1 MRIESSIITS
11 LSELRAIE
19 QQRIADERAAIERT
33 RAAEIEARRLAEQ
46 ARSEAE
52 QAKLHAE
59 REERMRIEIARAE
72 AEREA
77 RLRVEATEA
86 AERARWAAQ
95 LEEQRLAQ
103 EMELRRAEVA
113 KKRPRWMIAV
123 TAIAALCAV
132 GLTWFAIDRSQQ
144 MAVSDEARERATAEK
159 EKAKADLREA
169 QARLASIEREIDA
182 FDAELRRLTK
192 VVADAQNEADRKRAV
207 LALKAADDAKKAAQ
221 KRLAD
226 EEARRWKKKRGEII
240 DVSECTGTALGCL
253 EHE

>member
-33 RAAEIEARRLAEQ
+33 RAAEIEARRLAEE
-46 ARSEAE
+46 ARIAAE
-52 QAKLHAE
+52 QAKLQAE

-77 RLRVEATEA
+77 RMRVEATEA

-95 LEEQRLAQ
+95 LEEQRRAE

-123 TAIAALCAV
+123 TAIAGLCAV
-132 GLTWFAIDRSQQ
+132 GLMGFAIDRSQQ
-144 MAVSDEARERATAEK
+144 MAASDEARERATAEK
-159 EKAKADLREA
+159 EKAKAELREA
-169 QARLASIEREIDA
+169 QARLASIEQEIDG
-182 FDAELRRLTK
+182 FDTELRRLTK

-207 LALKAADDAKKAAQ
+207 LALQAANDAKKAAQ

-226 EEARRWKKKRGEII
+226 EEARRWKKKRGEIV
-240 DVSECTGTALGCL
+240 DVSKCTGTALGCL
-253 EHE
+253 DHE